1 MNDTILSVSDLGV
14 AFGKGRHRQE
24 VVRGVS
30 FSIPSGKT
38 LALVGESGSG
48 KSVTCR
54 TIMGLLAPTATVT
67 RGTITYRC
75 PDKGDGTED
84 LLKVSPSRMRA
95 IRGDGIA
102 MIFQEPM
109 SSLSPFHTIGAQ
121 VSEMLALHDDG
132 SARDH
137 RDRCVEAFEGVGFA
151 DPSRTFDAYPFELSG
166 GMRQRAMIAMATICV
181 PDLLIADEP
190 TTALDVTTQAL
201 ILDLIQKRQ
210 AETGMSVL
218 LVTHDLGVVANVAD
232 YVTVMRKGEVM
243 ESGPSHDLLCTPRHP
258 YLKKLIAAAPA
269 VDATRAHAPG
279 AAKNLIVEARGVS
292 KTFVSRGRGLFGIGS
307 ENVHALRDV
316 NLSIPRGKT
325 IALVGE
331 SGSGKST
338 LARII
343 MRDASADPGARIT
356 YDMGDGPFEAE
367 GLTGDALMQ
376 FRRDVQIVFQDPY
389 SSLSPRMTVQDIL
402 AEPLKVH
409 DYCDRSDMRGRGVAM
424 MERVGLS
431 ADHMTRYPH
440 AFSGGQR
447 QRIAIARALA
457 LDPKLLIC
465 DEPTSALDVS
475 VQAQVLDLL
484 EDLREEFGLSYLF
497 ISHDL
502 AVVSRLADEI
512 AVMCRGAIVEQAP
525 AKTLFE
531 APVHPYTKALMA
543 AAPDPH
549 PDHKLD
555 LTVIAMGAGARPEAW
570 PDPYRYDRNDPLPLQ
585 EVDPRHFVRM
595 SA

>member
-1 MNDTILSVSDLGV
+1 MNEPILTVSDLGV
-14 AFGKGRHRQE
+14 AFGKGRTQNE

-30 FSIPSGKT
+30 FVIPAGKT

-54 TIMGLLAPTATVT
+54 TIMGLLSGNARVT
-67 RGTITYRC
+67 RGRIDYRC
-75 PDKGDGTED
+75 HLGDGGMED
-84 LLKVSPSRMRA
+84 LLSIPDRRMRQ

-121 VSEMLALHDDG
+121 VSEMLALHSKDD
-132 SARDH
+132 
-137 RDRCVEAFEGVGFA
+137 DRTRRERCIETFNAVGFA
-151 DPSRTFDAYPFELSG
+151 DPERTFDAYPFELSG

-181 PDLLIADEP
+181 PNLLIADEP

-201 ILDLIQKRQ
+201 ILDLIEKRQ
-210 AETGMSVL
+210 EETGMSVL

-243 ESGPSHDLLCTPRHP
+243 ESGPAHDLLTSLRHP
-258 YLKKLIAAAPA
+258 YLKRLIAAAPA
-269 VDATRAHAPG
+269 IDTDRAHPPAPDTD
-279 AAKNLIVEARGVS
+279 LIVKAENVS
-292 KTFVSRGRGLFGIGS
+292 KTFVSRGRGLFGVGS
-307 ENVHALRDV
+307 EKIHALRDV
-316 NLSIPRGKT
+316 NISVPRGGT
-325 IALVGE
+325 VALVGE

-338 LARII
+338 LARVI
-343 MRDASADPGARIT
+343 MRDERPDPGARVT
-356 YDMGDGPFEAE
+356 YDMGDGPFTADS
-367 GLTGDALMQ
+367 LSDKAMMR
-376 FRRDVQIVFQDPY
+376 FRQDVQIVFQDPY

-409 DYCDRSDMRGRGVAM
+409 GIGNREERRERSVAM
-424 MERVGLS
+424 MQRVGLS
-431 ADHMTRYPH
+431 AEHLSRFPH

-457 LDPKLLIC
+457 LEPKLLIC

-484 EDLREEFGLSYLF
+484 DDLREEFNLSYLF

-502 AVVSRLADEI
+502 AVVSHLADEI
-512 AVMCRGAIVEQAP
+512 AVMCRGAVIEQAP
-525 AKTLFE
+525 AKVLFE

-549 PDHKLD
+549 PDHRLD
-555 LTVIAMGAGARPEAW
+555 LNAIALGAGARPEAW
-570 PDPYRYDRNDPLPLQ
+570 PEPYRYDRANPLPLRA
-585 EVDPRHFVRM
+585 VDTRHFVRM
-595 SA
+595 DA